1 MFNSPDGIGFDS
13 KGGLWI
19 QTDGNYSNKGDF
31 EGQGN
36 NMMLYADPNS
46 KEVKR
51 FLVGPIACEIT
62 GLCFSPDKKTM
73 FVGVQHPGEDGI
85 ESHFPE
91 GGNARPRSSV
101 VAISMKNNQAFL

>member
-1 MFNSPDGIGFDS
+1 
-13 KGGLWI
+13 
-19 QTDGNYSNKGDF
+19 
-31 EGQGN
+31 
-36 NMMLYADPNS
+36 MMLYADPNS
-46 KEVKR
+46 KKVKR

-73 FVGVQHPGEDGI
+73 FVGVQHPGEDGN

-101 VAISMKNNQAFL
+101 VAISMKDNQAFL